1 MCNNYYMKINLI
13 RYANSLDPAAPYLK
27 DSEQFLEDI
36 NNELFED
43 DLELV
48 EGIEDPIYSI
58 IFIETGG
65 SEQKFVLDVDK
76 LKQPIILLS
85 NCKNNSL
92 PACFEIKTYL
102 ESKEKECVLLFG
114 EEANIANSIKHI
126 SKIMQAKHNI
136 EHATLGV
143 IGKPSD
149 WLIAS
154 TVNYEEAKKR
164 YGVTLIDIE
173 SSELKEEIN
182 KGMLTSIPRLE
193 ELQNSGYDK
202 DTLNGAL
209 LIYSGLKRIIEKYK
223 LNGFTLRCFDL
234 IEEYK
239 NTACLAFAILNEE
252 GYIATCEGDVP
263 SMLSMLLIKE
273 ATNQPSFQANP
284 SKIDIKESN
293 ILFAHCTIPFNMLQK
308 YELMTH
314 FESGLGIGVRGTLDK
329 NHITIFKI
337 APNLKDALCVTG
349 NIKENL
355 TLPNYCRTQIL
366 VNLERDELFEFLK
379 ESFGNHVLIA
389 YNDIAEDIL
398 TLFHFFADFEK

>member
-1 MCNNYYMKINLI
+1 MCNNNYMKINLI
-13 RYANSLDPAAPYLK
+13 RYANSMDPNALYLK

-65 SEQKFVLDVDK
+65 SEQKFIKDIDK

-85 NCKNNSL
+85 NCKNNSM

-114 EEANIANSIKHI
+114 EEVNIANSIKHI
-126 SKIMQAKHNI
+126 SKIMQAKYNI

-154 TVNYEEAKKR
+154 TVNYDDVKNR
-164 YGVTLIDIE
+164 FGTTLIDIDTA
-173 SSELKEEIN
+173 ELKQEID
-182 KGMLTSIPRLE
+182 KGMLTNIPRLK
-193 ELQNSGYDK
+193 ELENSGFDK
-202 DTLNGAL
+202 DVLNGAL
-209 LIYSGLKRIIEKYK
+209 LIYSGLKRIIQKYN

-234 IEEYK
+234 LEEYK
-239 NTACLAFAILNEE
+239 NTSCLAFALLNEE
-252 GYIATCEGDVP
+252 GYIAACEGDVP

-284 SKIDIKESN
+284 SKIDIKDSN
-293 ILFAHCTIPFNMLQK
+293 ILLAHCTIPFNMLQK

-329 NHITIFKI
+329 SRVTIFKI

-349 NIKENL
+349 DIKDNL

-379 ESFGNHVLIA
+379 ESFGNHVLVA
-389 YNDIAEDIL
+389 YNDIAEDVL

>member
-1 MCNNYYMKINLI
+1 MKINLI
-13 RYANSLDPAAPYLK
+13 RYANSMDPNAQYLK

-48 EGIEDPIYSI
+48 EGVNNPVYSI

-65 SEQKFVLDVDK
+65 SEQKFVQDIDK
-76 LKQPIILLS
+76 IKQPIILLS
-85 NCKNNSL
+85 DCKNNSL

-102 ESKEKECVLLFG
+102 ESKDIESVLLFG
-114 EEANIANSIKHI
+114 EEVNIANSIKHI
-126 SKIMQAKHNI
+126 SKIMQAKYNI
-136 EHATLGV
+136 EHSSLGV
-143 IGKPSD
+143 IGEPSN

-154 TVNYEEAKKR
+154 RVNYEDAKKR
-164 YGVTLIDIE
+164 FGVTLIDI
-173 SSELKEEIN
+173 STSELKEEID
-182 KGMLTSIPRLE
+182 KGMLPNIPRLN
-193 ELQNSGYDK
+193 ELKNSSYDQ
-202 DTLNGAL
+202 DVLNGAL
-209 LIYSGLKRIIEKYK
+209 LIYSGLKRIIEKYH

-239 NTACLAFAILNEE
+239 NTACLAFALLNEE
-252 GYIATCEGDVP
+252 GYIAACEGDVP

-273 ATNQPSFQANP
+273 VTNQPSFQANP

-293 ILFAHCTIPFNMLQK
+293 VLFAHCTIPLNMLQK
-308 YELMTH
+308 YELTTH

-329 NHITIFKI
+329 NRVTIFKI

-349 NIKENL
+349 DIKENL
-355 TLPNYCRTQIL
+355 SLPNYCRTQIV

-389 YNDIAEDIL
+389 YNDIAEDVL

>member
-1 MCNNYYMKINLI
+1 MCNNINMKINLI
-13 RYANSLDPAAPYLK
+13 RYANSMEPNAPYLK

-36 NNELFED
+36 NNELFEE

-48 EGIEDPIYSI
+48 EGVENPVYSI

-65 SEQKFVLDVDK
+65 SEQKFIKDVDNF
-76 LKQPIILLS
+76 KQPIILLS
-85 NCKNNSL
+85 NCKNNSM

-114 EEANIANSIKHI
+114 EEVNIANSIKHI
-126 SKIMQAKHNI
+126 SKIMQAKYNI

-154 TVNYEEAKKR
+154 TVNYDDVKKR

-173 SSELKEEIN
+173 TAELKEEMN
-182 KGMLTSIPRLE
+182 KGMLSYIPRLQ
-193 ELQNSGYDK
+193 ELKNTGYDK
-202 DTLNGAL
+202 DVLDGAL
-209 LIYSGLKRIIEKYK
+209 LIYSGLKRIIEKYH

-234 IEEYK
+234 LEEYK
-239 NTACLAFAILNEE
+239 NTSCLAFALLNEE
-252 GYIATCEGDVP
+252 GYIAACEGDIP

-293 ILFAHCTIPFNMLQK
+293 ILLAHCTIPFNMLQK

-329 NHITIFKI
+329 SRVTIFKI

-349 NIKENL
+349 DIKDNL
-355 TLPNYCRTQIL
+355 TLSNYCRTQIL

-379 ESFGNHVLIA
+379 ESFGNHVLVA
-389 YNDIAEDIL
+389 YNDIAEDLL

>member
-1 MCNNYYMKINLI
+1 MCNNINMKINLI
-13 RYANSLDPAAPYLK
+13 RYANSMDPNAPYLK

-48 EGIEDPIYSI
+48 EGVEDPIYSI

-65 SEQKFVLDVDK
+65 SEQKFIKDVDNLK
-76 LKQPIILLS
+76 LPIILLS
-85 NCKNNSL
+85 NCKNNSM

-102 ESKEKECVLLFG
+102 DSKEKECVLLFG
-114 EEANIANSIKHI
+114 EEVNIANSIKHI
-126 SKIMQAKHNI
+126 SKIMQAKYNV

-154 TVNYEEAKKR
+154 KVNYDDVKNR
-164 YGVTLIDIE
+164 FGTTLIDIDTA
-173 SSELKEEIN
+173 ELKQEID
-182 KGMLTSIPRLE
+182 KGMLPNIPRLK
-193 ELQNSGYDK
+193 ELENSGFDK
-202 DTLNGAL
+202 DVLNGAL
-209 LIYSGLKRIIEKYK
+209 LIYSGLKRIIQKYD

-234 IEEYK
+234 LEEYK
-239 NTACLAFAILNEE
+239 NTSCLAFALLNEE
-252 GYIATCEGDVP
+252 GYIAACEGDVP

-284 SKIDIKESN
+284 SKIDIKDSN
-293 ILFAHCTIPFNMLQK
+293 ILLAHCTIPFNMLQK

-329 NHITIFKI
+329 SRVTIFKI
-337 APNLKDALCVTG
+337 APNLKDALCVAG
-349 NIKENL
+349 DIKDNL

-379 ESFGNHVLIA
+379 ESFGNHVLVA
-389 YNDIAEDIL
+389 YNDITEDVL

>member
-1 MCNNYYMKINLI
+1 MCNNKYMKINLI
-13 RYANSLDPAAPYLK
+13 RYANSMDPNAPYLK

-48 EGIEDPIYSI
+48 EGVKDPIYSI
-58 IFIETGG
+58 VFIETGG
-65 SEQKFVLDVDK
+65 SEQKFIKDVDNLK
-76 LKQPIILLS
+76 LPIILLS
-85 NCKNNSL
+85 NCKNNSM

-102 ESKEKECVLLFG
+102 DSKEKECVLLFG
-114 EEANIANSIKHI
+114 EEVNIANSIKHI
-126 SKIMQAKHNI
+126 SKIMQAKYNV

-154 TVNYEEAKKR
+154 TVNYDDVKKR
-164 YGVTLIDIE
+164 FGTTLIDIDTA
-173 SSELKEEIN
+173 ELKQEMD
-182 KGMLTSIPRLE
+182 KGMLPNIPRLK

-202 DTLNGAL
+202 DVLEGAL
-209 LIYSGLKRIIEKYK
+209 LIYSGLKRIIQKYN

-234 IEEYK
+234 LEEYK
-239 NTACLAFAILNEE
+239 NTSCLAFALLNEE
-252 GYIATCEGDVP
+252 GYIAACEGDIP

-293 ILFAHCTIPFNMLQK
+293 ILLAHCTIPFNMLQK

-329 NHITIFKI
+329 SRVTIFKI
-337 APNLKDALCVTG
+337 APNLKDVLCVTG
-349 NIKENL
+349 VIKDNL

-379 ESFGNHVLIA
+379 ESFGNHVLVA
-389 YNDIAEDIL
+389 YNDIAEDVL
-398 TLFHFFADFEK
+398 TLSHFFADFEK

>member
-65 SEQKFVLDVDK
+65 SEQKFILDVDK

>member
-1 MCNNYYMKINLI
+1 MCNNNYMKINLI

-65 SEQKFVLDVDK
+65 SEQKFILDVDK

-126 SKIMQAKHNI
+126 SKIMQAKHSI

-223 LNGFTLRCFDL
+223 LNGFSLRCFDL

-329 NHITIFKI
+329 NRITIFKI